1 MSLQTCFF
9 QNKQLTRS
17 SQDKDHITWAIDN
30 FSTGLQTFVRAS
42 VKKGLAVCTTDKKHK
57 IWWFKMASFMD
68 QTQKWQSFNRG
79 LATLLEGAGY
89 LFKISSVK
97 NQTNIGL
104 D

>member
-57 IWWFKMASFMD
+57 IWWFKMVSLWIRPKNDSPLIQLFM
-68 QTQKWQSFNRG
+68 FG
-79 LATLLEGAGY
+79 
-89 LFKISSVK
+89 
-97 NQTNIGL
+97 
-104 D
+104 